1 MAIIQQS
8 QSLISW
14 IHLEMTS
21 SIDLLSMNAM
31 RMTMRVDSTHPDLK
45 HTLHNVVVN
54 EQELQRIRDTIDSSE
69 LHNTTILSNFDAR
82 IGVLAPIFGY
92 VSVLNE
98 NTMFN
103 AHLYDRNLFR
113 GIAIKEVTWGRHS
126 IAKLEHRV
134 NAIIGDKSPKP
145 AQRGDG
151 GKWICSLGA
160 NGWIGL
166 YETNVTIKPKKYIIV
181 VAGLDEQCYEQM
193 RAEMRAMHRVKTTKD
208 AFASLKYWR
217 DVAWMNRQ
225 RLIATM
231 CSILSIPVHYEDV
244 LLVSRSIEKTITPEL
259 TEKAIKW
266 LGDPPVRLPLWYR
279 IPSRTPQGCEEI
291 PEELCGY
298 ALGDALQEKAE
309 RRQITCDDLLDF
321 VLDDVV
327 YYRDDL
333 LMRYSG
339 AMPLSSHVVYMSGPV
354 QSIHLYTLDQVVTQ
368 PETYNTVAVEAVGEC
383 QLSRPSFPEHLTVTW
398 EEAHIQTNNRMAQS
412 QYEALKPIPE
422 LQHMTCSVLE
432 PVFVRISMMDHLG
445 RVSTE
450 INDKKRM
457 TGFCGDAYDYINR

>member
-1 MAIIQQS
+1 
-8 QSLISW
+8 
-14 IHLEMTS
+14 MTS
-21 SIDLLSMNAM
+21 AVDLLSMNAL
-31 RMTMRVDSTHPDLK
+31 RMTMRVDATHPDLK
-45 HTLHNVVVN
+45 HALHNVVVN

-82 IGVLAPIFGY
+82 LGVLAPMFGY
-92 VSVLNE
+92 VSVFNE
-98 NTMFN
+98 NTLFN

-126 IAKLEHRV
+126 IDKLQHRV
-134 NAIIGDKSPKP
+134 NAMIGDKSPKP

-166 YETNVTIKPKKYIIV
+166 YETNVTIEPKKYIIV

-193 RAEMRAMHRVKTTKD
+193 RAEMRLMHRMKTTKD
-208 AFASLKYWR
+208 AFASLQYWK
-217 DVAWMNRQ
+217 DVAALNRR
-225 RLIATM
+225 RLLATM
-231 CSILSIPVHYEDV
+231 CSILSIQVHYEDV
-244 LLVSRSIEKTITPEL
+244 AYVPRSITTPFTEEL

-266 LGDPPVRLPLWYR
+266 LGDPPVRVPLWYR
-279 IPSRTPQGCEEI
+279 IPSRTPQGCDEI
-291 PEELCGY
+291 PDDLYGY
-298 ALGDALQEKAE
+298 ALGEALQGKADK
-309 RRQITCDDLLDF
+309 RQLACDDLLDF
-321 VLDDVV
+321 VLDDVH

-339 AMPLSSHVVYMSGPV
+339 AMPLSSHVVYISGPV
-354 QSIHLYTLDQVVTQ
+354 QSIHLYTLNQVVTQ
-368 PETYNTVAVEAVGEC
+368 PETYNTIAVEAVGEC
-383 QLSRPSFPEHLTVTW
+383 QLSRPQFPKYLCVTW
-398 EEAHIQTNNRMAQS
+398 EDGQVNNRMAQS
-412 QYEALKPIPE
+412 QYEPLKPIPE
-422 LQHMTCSVLE
+422 LQHTPRAVLE

-457 TGFCGDAYDYINR
+457 TGFCGDEYDYINR